1 MSLIIWINEDNFFL
15 MLRHCLNEIVI
26 TVIASGKRDFKKKKK
41 QENTYKDNHY
51 DKTLLMIRKM
61 IASRV
66 IFSFHKKV
74 FG

>member
-41 QENTYKDNHY
+41 QE
-51 DKTLLMIRKM
+51 KTESIQ
-61 IASRV
+61 
-66 IFSFHKKV
+66 F
-74 FG
+74 